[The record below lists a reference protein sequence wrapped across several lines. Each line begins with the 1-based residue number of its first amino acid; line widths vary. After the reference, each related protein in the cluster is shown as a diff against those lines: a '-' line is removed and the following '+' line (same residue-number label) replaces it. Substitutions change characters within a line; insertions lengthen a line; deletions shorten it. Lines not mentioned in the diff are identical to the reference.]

1 MDFIDLKTQQA
12 RIRDKIDA
20 RIKSILDSGA
30 FVMGPEVYELER
42 ALAQF
47 SGAAHCISCSN
58 GTDALL
64 MPLMAL
70 GVGPGDG
77 VLVPTFTFFATA
89 EVVSLVGATPIF
101 VDVDPNTFVINT
113 HTLKTALNDA
123 KNRFPDVKPRGI
135 IPVSLFGLCPDLS
148 EIQQFA
154 QSNSLFVMEDAA
166 QSFGAEYRETKSCN
180 IAPIS
185 ATSFFP
191 AKPLGC
197 YGDGGAIFCS
207 EQDFAEALR
216 SIRIHG
222 QGATKYQNIRIGMN
236 GRLDTIQAA
245 ILLEKLA
252 IFPDELEKRN
262 SVATRYT
269 QGLHDVVTT
278 PVVPSGYRSSWAQYT
293 IRTPHRER
301 IIQSLQSKG
310 IPTMVYYMT
319 PLHLQVAYQHLGYQ
333 TGDLPVAEQL
343 SGEVVSLPMHPYLP
357 VSDQSAVIE
366 AVRECLTQNM

>member
-12 RIRDKIDA
+12 RIRDRIDS

-47 SGAAHCISCSN
+47 SGVAHCISCSN

-101 VDVDPNTFVINT
+101 VDVDPNTFVVTVDTI
-113 HTLKTALNDA
+113 KAALDDA
-123 KNRFPDVKPRGI
+123 KTRFPDVRPRGI

-148 EIQQFA
+148 EIQQLA
-154 QSNSLFVMEDAA
+154 QANSLFIMEDAA
-166 QSFGAEYRETKSCN
+166 QSFGAEYGGKRSCS
-180 IAPIS
+180 IAPLS

-207 EQDFAEALR
+207 DPHIAEVLR
-216 SIRIHG
+216 SIRVHG
-222 QGATKYQNIRIGMN
+222 QGATKYHNIRIGMN

-252 IFPDELEKRN
+252 IFADELEKRN

-269 QGLHDVVTT
+269 QGLSDVVIT
-278 PVVPSGYRSSWAQYT
+278 PTVPSGYRSSWAQYT
-293 IRTPHRER
+293 VRTQYRDQM
-301 IIQSLQSKG
+301 IKFLQTRG

-319 PLHLQVAYQHLGYQ
+319 PLHLQAAYQHLGYQ
-333 TGDLPVAEQL
+333 TGDLPLAEQL
-343 SGEVVSLPMHPYLP
+343 SGEVVSLPMHPYLSW
-357 VSDQSAVIE
+357 SDQSAVIA
-366 AVRECLTQNM
+366 AVRECITQHT